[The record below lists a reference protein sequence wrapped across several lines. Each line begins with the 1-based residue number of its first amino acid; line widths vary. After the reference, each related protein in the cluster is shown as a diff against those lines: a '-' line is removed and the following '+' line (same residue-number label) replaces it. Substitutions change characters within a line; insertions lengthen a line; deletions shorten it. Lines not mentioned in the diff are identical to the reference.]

1 VRKELGGGT
10 RACLSATSP
19 ASKQAPLTLTLP
31 DGREWVRPNRE
42 VDRGRQY
49 STANNTAQHSTKL
62 GVRQRK
68 TPIDST
74 ITRAGRCCLWRMCQ
88 DTRTVRYG
96 NSSGVRVLGHY
107 SRLYSGL
114 SDEKPSGGL
123 WLRGLSEPKSTATLS
138 VTATNSKSFAGP
150 NVPFLY
156 TNIFS
161 FASVHWGRGCG
172 GVPDGAPDGA
182 CGRVNRSRSHQG

>member
-1 VRKELGGGT
+1 M
-10 RACLSATSP
+10 
-19 ASKQAPLTLTLP
+19 
-31 DGREWVRPNRE
+31 RPNRE
-42 VDRGRQY
+42 VDRGGQY
-49 STANNTAQHSTKL
+49 NTANNTVQHSTKL

-88 DTRTVRYG
+88 DTRTVRYV

-114 SDEKPSGGL
+114 SGEKPSEGL